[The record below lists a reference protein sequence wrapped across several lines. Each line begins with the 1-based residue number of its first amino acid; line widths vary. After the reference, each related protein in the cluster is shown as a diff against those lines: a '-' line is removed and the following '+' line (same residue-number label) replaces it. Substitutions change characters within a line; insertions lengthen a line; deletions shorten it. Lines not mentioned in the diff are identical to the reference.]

1 MFTVHGKPLEKWLHI
16 LRKKFFGLLLNLSFI
31 NSYSFPGPP
40 SSANTDLSLKKATL
54 HQNQQQP
61 ISNSNIEIQK
71 IHNTNGGFIN
81 GISNRAEIITDPR
94 ISEPVYSTST
104 NTNQQHQQNFREND
118 FTKNNVPIINTK
130 DNNRSVVNYE
140 LWEMDNT
147 NTTTPIGMGIV
158 NGGNQPPPPP
168 MYRRVQAP
176 PPTHMM
182 TLDRRIPGGGGGI
195 QHHLVPNGCD
205 LTLNRRHF
213 NNSDHRVRTRRHAD
227 ELWLV

>member
-1 MFTVHGKPLEKWLHI
+1 M
-16 LRKKFFGLLLNLSFI
+16 
-31 NSYSFPGPP
+31 
-40 SSANTDLSLKKATL
+40 
-54 HQNQQQP
+54 
-61 ISNSNIEIQK
+61 
-71 IHNTNGGFIN
+71 
-81 GISNRAEIITDPR
+81 
-94 ISEPVYSTST
+94 YSTST

-213 NNSDHRVRTRRHAD
+213 NSENHRVRTRRHAD